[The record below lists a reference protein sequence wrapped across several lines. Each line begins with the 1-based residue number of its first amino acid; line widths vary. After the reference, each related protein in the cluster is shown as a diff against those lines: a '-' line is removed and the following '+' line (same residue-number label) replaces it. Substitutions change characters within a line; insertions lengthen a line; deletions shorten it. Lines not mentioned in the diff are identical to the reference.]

1 MSPDVVL
8 VDRRG
13 PALVVTINRPG
24 AMNAVNGDV
33 ATAIGDA
40 LQSAE
45 ADATV
50 RAVVLTGAGERAFC
64 AGADLKALA
73 RGEPT
78 AHREHPEWGFAGYV
92 RHFVSVPTIAAVN
105 GFALGGGTELCLA
118 SDLVVAAET
127 AQFGLPEVRRGIIAA
142 AGGAFRLPRAIPRKI
157 AMEMIF
163 TGRPIDARQAHAWG
177 LVNRIAAAESVLTDA
192 LSLAGEIAANA
203 PLAVRASKRIA
214 YGAAAGDA
222 IGETSLWGI
231 NAAEWAVVRKSQD
244 AREGAQAFADKRQP
258 VWLSR

>member
-1 MSPDVVL
+1 MNPESVL

-50 RAVVLTGAGERAFC
+50 RAVVLTGAGDRAFC

-118 SDLVVAAET
+118 SDLVVAAGT

-177 LVNRIAAAESVLTDA
+177 LVNRIASADSVLTDA
-192 LSLAGEIAANA
+192 LSLAAEIAANA

-214 YGAAAGDA
+214 YGAVAGDT

-244 AREGAQAFADKRQP
+244 AQEGAQAFADKRKP